1 VVKADLNE
9 ELQREELETV
19 FAPRL
24 VVFHCQW
31 CLPDPDYIMS
41 LVDAD
46 MRESALTLRVN
57 CTARVEGE
65 FVIKALAEGFD
76 GVLVL
81 GCEISECHYR
91 TGNHRAL
98 KRLLVLREMF
108 EFGGIHPE
116 RLGALWVSPF
126 DEGTLKA
133 LVQDYTEKLRAVG
146 PFKRG

>member
-1 VVKADLNE
+1 MKAELNE
-9 ELQREELETV
+9 IATTEELETV
-19 FAPRL
+19 YAPRL
-24 VVFHCQW
+24 LVFHCQW
-31 CLPDPDYIMS
+31 CLPDPDFVKS
-41 LVDAD
+41 LVDED
-46 MRESALTLRVN
+46 MRASSLTLRVN

-76 GVLVL
+76 GILVL
-81 GCEISECHYR
+81 GCEIPECHYK

-98 KRLLVLREMF
+98 KRLMVLKDMF

-126 DEGTLKA
+126 DEGTLRV
-133 LVQDYTEKLRAVG
+133 LVKDYIDKLRPVG

>member
-1 VVKADLNE
+1 MVKAELNVKR
-9 ELQREELETV
+9 QWQELETIYT
-19 FAPRL
+19 PRL
-24 VVFHCQW
+24 AVFHCQW
-31 CLPDPDYIMS
+31 CLPDPDYILS
-41 LVDAD
+41 LVEPD

-81 GCEISECHYR
+81 GCELDECHYK

-98 KRLLVLREMF
+98 KRLMVLRDMF

-116 RLGALWVSPF
+116 RLGALWVSPY
-126 DEGTLKA
+126 DEGNLRA
-133 LVQDYTEKLRAVG
+133 LIKDYIEKLRAVG

>member
-1 VVKADLNE
+1 MRTEPAEQVQQE
-9 ELQREELETV
+9 ELDTIYT
-19 FAPRL
+19 PRL

-31 CLPDPDYIMS
+31 CLPDPDFVLS
-41 LVDAD
+41 LVDED
-46 MRESALTLRVN
+46 MKESALTMRVN

-81 GCEISECHYR
+81 GCEIGECHYQ

-98 KRLLVLREMF
+98 KRLTVLRDMF

-116 RLGALWVSPF
+116 RLGALWVSPY
-126 DEGTLKA
+126 DEGTLQA
-133 LVQDYTEKLRAVG
+133 LVKDYTKKLRAVG